1 MSCER
6 LEGAIL
12 LNLAVE
18 TGSPVVEV
26 LGPLSVVPTAAET
39 KDEWS
44 TVETL
49 TTWWPVAAED
59 VEGPGTPS

>member
-18 TGSPVVEV
+18 TGS
-26 LGPLSVVPTAAET
+26 LGVTALDPLSVVPAAAGT
-39 KDEWS
+39 TGAWS
-44 TVETL
+44 IVKTL
-49 TTWWPVAAED
+49 TAWWPVVARGA
-59 VEGPGTPS
+59 EGPGTPS